1 MSAWSS
7 SWRSRA
13 ARMFGAIP
21 GMADCRSPK
30 RLGPSR
36 SASTTSSVQRSPT
49 AARAAESG
57 VSASARP
64 MPTSLDRRPD
74 TVTCNSQVTRFT
86 GRIAMSTLS
95 DLQTTIA
102 GVAERVGPS
111 VVGLGR
117 GWNAGSGVVIAPGR
131 VATVAHAVRRGAPSV
146 LLPDGNRAD
155 DVLFTADLD
164 GNLAVLELDTGDAPV
179 AELAEEPPGLGAPVV
194 ALADPGGRGL
204 RATLGFVTSA
214 DRSVR
219 GPRGR
224 RIAGAIEHSAPLPRG
239 SSGGPLTDADGRV
252 IGLNAVRLD
261 GGLIL
266 AVPLTSAAIER
277 LSDPTRDEPR
287 RLGIALAPAHVARRM
302 RRAVGLPERDGL
314 LVRRVADGSPAERA
328 GLRRGDLI
336 VSINGSE
343 AERLDALHAA
353 LDSGAATIELGVVRG
368 AEELSL
374 TVSFEVVV

>member
-1 MSAWSS
+1 
-7 SWRSRA
+7 
-13 ARMFGAIP
+13 
-21 GMADCRSPK
+21 
-30 RLGPSR
+30 
-36 SASTTSSVQRSPT
+36 
-49 AARAAESG
+49 
-57 VSASARP
+57 
-64 MPTSLDRRPD
+64 
-74 TVTCNSQVTRFT
+74 
-86 GRIAMSTLS
+86 MSTLS
-95 DLQTTIA
+95 DFQSTIA

-117 GWNAGSGVVIAPGR
+117 GWNAGSGVVVAPGK

-164 GNLAVLELDTGDAPV
+164 SNLAVLELDTGDAPAV
-179 AELAEEPPGLGAPVV
+179 AFAEEAPGLGAPVV
-194 ALADPGGRGL
+194 AVADPGGRGL

-214 DRSVR
+214 ERSVR

-252 IGLNAVRLD
+252 VGLNAVRLD

-266 AVPLTSAAIER
+266 AVPLTAAAIER
-277 LSDPTRDEPR
+277 LTDPSRDEPR

-302 RRAVGLPERDGL
+302 RRAVGLPEREGL
-314 LVRRVADGSPAERA
+314 LVRRVADGSPADRA

-336 VSINGSE
+336 VAVDG
-343 AERLDALHAA
+343 AEPDGLDALHAA

>member
-1 MSAWSS
+1 
-7 SWRSRA
+7 
-13 ARMFGAIP
+13 
-21 GMADCRSPK
+21 
-30 RLGPSR
+30 
-36 SASTTSSVQRSPT
+36 
-49 AARAAESG
+49 
-57 VSASARP
+57 
-64 MPTSLDRRPD
+64 
-74 TVTCNSQVTRFT
+74 
-86 GRIAMSTLS
+86 MSTLLS
-95 DLQTTIA
+95 DLQSTIA

-117 GWNAGSGVVIAPGR
+117 GWTAGSGVVVAPGR

-146 LLPDGNRAD
+146 LLPDGGRAD
-155 DVLFTADLD
+155 DVVFTADLD
-164 GNLAVLELDTGDAPV
+164 ANLAVLELDTGDVPAV
-179 AELAEEPPGLGAPVV
+179 ELADEPPGLGAPVV
-194 ALADPGGRGL
+194 ALADPGARGL
-204 RATLGFVTSA
+204 PATLGCVTSA
-214 DRSVR
+214 ERSVR

-343 AERLDALHAA
+343 AERLDALPQGLAPRPA
-353 LDSGAATIELGVVRG
+353 DT
-368 AEELSL
+368 
-374 TVSFEVVV
+374 

>member
-1 MSAWSS
+1 
-7 SWRSRA
+7 
-13 ARMFGAIP
+13 
-21 GMADCRSPK
+21 
-30 RLGPSR
+30 
-36 SASTTSSVQRSPT
+36 
-49 AARAAESG
+49 
-57 VSASARP
+57 
-64 MPTSLDRRPD
+64 
-74 TVTCNSQVTRFT
+74 
-86 GRIAMSTLS
+86 MSTLLS
-95 DLQTTIA
+95 DLQSTIA

-117 GWNAGSGVVIAPGR
+117 GWTAGSGVVVAPGR

-164 GNLAVLELDTGDAPV
+164 GNLALLELDTGDIPPV
-179 AELAEEPPGLGAPVV
+179 ELADEPPGLGAPVV

-214 DRSVR
+214 ERSVR

-224 RIAGAIEHSAPLPRG
+224 RVAGAIEHSAPLPRG

-252 IGLNAVRLD
+252 VGLNAVRLD

-277 LSDPTRDEPR
+277 LTDPTRDEPR
-287 RLGIALAPAHVARRM
+287 RLGIALAPAAAAPPPLGAAPPPPPVPRRM

-314 LVRRVADGSPAERA
+314 LVRRVQDGSPADR
-328 GLRRGDLI
+328 
-336 VSINGSE
+336 
-343 AERLDALHAA
+343 
-353 LDSGAATIELGVVRG
+353 
-368 AEELSL
+368 
-374 TVSFEVVV
+374 

>member
-1 MSAWSS
+1 MI
-7 SWRSRA
+7 RLL
-13 ARMFGAIP
+13 AI
-21 GMADCRSPK
+21 RKS
-30 RLGPSR
+30 L
-36 SASTTSSVQRSPT
+36 T
-49 AARAAESG
+49 A
-57 VSASARP
+57 
-64 MPTSLDRRPD
+64 
-74 TVTCNSQVTRFT
+74 

-95 DLQTTIA
+95 DFQSTIA

-117 GWNAGSGVVIAPGR
+117 GWNAGSGVVVAPGK

-164 GNLAVLELDTGDAPV
+164 GNLALLELDTGDIPPV
-179 AELAEEPPGLGAPVV
+179 ELADETPGLGAPVV

-214 DRSVR
+214 ERSVR

-224 RIAGAIEHSAPLPRG
+224 RVAGAIEHSAPLPRG

-266 AVPLTSAAIER
+266 AVPLTATAIER
-277 LSDPTRDEPR
+277 LTDPTRVEPR
-287 RLGIALAPAHVARRM
+287 RLGIALAPPHVARRM
-302 RRAVGLPERDGL
+302 RRAVGLPEREGL
-314 LVRRVADGSPAERA
+314 LVRRVQDGSPADHA
-328 GLRRGDLI
+328 GVRRGDLI
-336 VSINGSE
+336 VSVDGSE
-343 AERLDALHAA
+343 DDRLDALHEA
-353 LDSGAATIELGVVRG
+353 LEAGRATIELGLVRG
-368 AEELSL
+368 AEDL
-374 TVSFEVVV
+374 TGTGAFGAVGWMFEGTAFQAA